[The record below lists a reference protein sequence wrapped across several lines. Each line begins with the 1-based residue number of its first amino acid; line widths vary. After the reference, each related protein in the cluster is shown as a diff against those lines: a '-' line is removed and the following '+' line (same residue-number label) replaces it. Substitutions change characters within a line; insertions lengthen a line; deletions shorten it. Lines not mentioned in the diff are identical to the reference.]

1 MLDFAAD
8 DVEDESVARNLLV
21 ALDLDDVTSLDAAP
35 VRDLEALVALR
46 EDELFDRLAIHFFS
60 RLFQLL
66 VVKEVKAASRNNR
79 CDGDENHMGVV
90 RRFTLPR
97 DSLRAEVH
105 QQDHVI
111 ELEDGLVEED
121 GQPPEALSSQTSQII
136 G

>member
-1 MLDFAAD
+1 MQE
-8 DVEDESVARNLLV
+8 VE
-21 ALDLDDVTSLDAAP
+21 
-35 VRDLEALVALR
+35 
-46 EDELFDRLAIHFFS
+46 
-60 RLFQLL
+60 
-66 VVKEVKAASRNNR
+66 AASRYNR
-79 CDGDENHMGVV
+79 RDGDKNHMGVV

-121 GQPPEALSSQTSQII
+121 GQPPKALSSQTSQII

>member
-1 MLDFAAD
+1 M
-8 DVEDESVARNLLV
+8 
-21 ALDLDDVTSLDAAP
+21 
-35 VRDLEALVALR
+35 
-46 EDELFDRLAIHFFS
+46 
-60 RLFQLL
+60 FQLL

-105 QQDHVI
+105 KQDHVI
-111 ELEDGLVEED
+111 ELEDGLVEKD
-121 GQPPEALSSQTSQII
+121 GQPPKALSSQTSQII

>member
-1 MLDFAAD
+1 MLDFASD
-8 DVEDESVARNLLV
+8 DVKDESVARNLLV
-21 ALDLDDVTSLDAAP
+21 ALDLDDVTCLDAAP
-35 VRDLEALVALR
+35 VRDLKALVALR
-46 EDELFDRLAIHFFS
+46 EDEFLDRLAVHFFS

-66 VVKEVKAASRNNR
+66 VVKEVEAASRNNR
-79 CDGDENHMGVV
+79 CDGDKNHMRVV
-90 RRFTLPR
+90 CRFTLPR

-121 GQPPEALSSQTSQII
+121 GQPPKALSSQTSQII